1 MRKKHRQRKYN
12 KQKRI
17 IIISL
22 FLIITSLSI
31 GYAAFST
38 GINLNAKGNISTTPS
53 SCFTISDN
61 GDGTGTITNY
71 DVDTCGTKV
80 KIPSKI
86 NNLTIT
92 KIGDGTSTKVNGSYY
107 NTGPFV
113 QKKIETV
120 IFPDTMI
127 YIGEIAFFGNK
138 LTKVTIPSS
147 VKVISWQAFACNN
160 IKNLSLNDGLETI
173 GNEAFSYND
182 LKTIRIPNSVTSLGS
197 GGAFNANLIEK
208 ENAFIYNR
216 NNDGSID
223 NTYLNSYGN
232 REVNDIVFPS
242 NIKILGFHSL
252 YALYNLT
259 ELNIPDTI
267 EKLDNQFAYN
277 NKNLTTVNIG
287 SGIKEIESNAFY
299 GIGNQDT
306 LTININRKENAIA
319 GAPWGATNATI
330 NWTGTK

>member
-120 IFPDTMI
+120 IFPGTMT

-138 LTKVTIPSS
+138 LTKVIIPSS
-147 VKVISWQAFACNN
+147 VKVIRHQAFAFNS
-160 IKNLSLNDGLETI
+160 IEDLTLNEGLTTI
-173 GNEAFSYND
+173 GSEAFSHNN
-182 LKTIRIPNSVTSLGS
+182 LKTIRLPNSVTSMDV
-197 GGAFNANLIEK
+197 GAFNSNLIEG
-208 ENAFIYNR
+208 ENVYIYNK
-216 NNDGSID
+216 NVDGSID
-223 NTYLNSYGN
+223 YTTLNSYGN
-232 REVNDIVFPS
+232 RRNNNITFPS
-242 NIKILGFHSL
+242 NIKVLGGQSL
-252 YALYNLT
+252 YFIDNLT

-330 NWTGTK
+330 NWTGTN

>member
-22 FLIITSLSI
+22 FLIITCLSI

-53 SCFTISDN
+53 SCFTVSDN
-61 GDGTGTITNY
+61 GDGTGTITDY
-71 DVDTCGTKV
+71 DVNTCGTKV
-80 KIPSKI
+80 IIPNNI

-92 KIGDGTSTKVNGSYY
+92 KIGDGSSKLIDGQRY
-107 NTGPFV
+107 NNGPFTE
-113 QKKIETV
+113 KNITS
-120 IFPDTMI
+120 IILPNTLT
-127 YIGEIAFFGNK
+127 YIGYIAFFGNYNVK
-138 LTKVTIPSS
+138 KVTIPSS
-147 VKVISWQAFACNN
+147 VKVIRHQAFAFNS
-160 IKNLSLNDGLETI
+160 IEDLTLNEGLTTI
-173 GNEAFSYND
+173 GSEAFSHNN
-182 LKTIRIPNSVTSLGS
+182 LKTIRIPNSVTSMDVGT
-197 GGAFNANLIEK
+197 FNSNLIEG
-208 ENAFIYNR
+208 ENAYIYNK
-216 NNDGSID
+216 NIDGSID
-223 NTYLNSYGN
+223 YTTLNSYGN
-232 REVNDIVFPS
+232 RRNNNITFPS
-242 NIKILGFHSL
+242 NIKVLGGQSL
-252 YALYNLT
+252 YLIDNLT

-306 LTININRKENAIA
+306 LTININRKEDAIA
-319 GAPWGATNATI
+319 GAPWGATNVNV
-330 NWTGTK
+330 NWTGTN